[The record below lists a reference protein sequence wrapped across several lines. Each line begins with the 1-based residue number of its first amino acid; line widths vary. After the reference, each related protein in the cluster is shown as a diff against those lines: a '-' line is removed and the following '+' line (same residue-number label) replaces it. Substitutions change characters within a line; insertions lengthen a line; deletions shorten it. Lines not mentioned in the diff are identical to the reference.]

1 MSQENVELVR
11 QAFEGAGVRGLR
23 ETAETY
29 WQAELEYVED
39 PGWPGAS
46 SHQGRDAVLRCFWNY
61 LDALGREQ
69 DLLIE
74 VERVV
79 DAGMRQVPFV
89 RVRSVS
95 SSEVPHD
102 HLWGYVVEVKDGRV
116 IYSRAYYEPARA
128 LEAVGLRE

>member
-1 MSQENVELVR
+1 
-11 QAFEGAGVRGLR
+11 
-23 ETAETY
+23 
-29 WQAELEYVED
+29 VED

-46 SHQGRDAVLRCFWNY
+46 SHQGRDAVLRCFRNH
-61 LDALGREQ
+61 LDALGREE

-116 IYSRAYYEPARA
+116 IYSRAYYEPAET

>member
-11 QAFEGAGVRGLR
+11 QVFEGAGVRGLR

-29 WQAELEYVED
+29 WHPEFEYVED
-39 PGWPGAS
+39 PRWPGAS
-46 SHQGRDAVLRCFWNY
+46 SYKGREAVLRCFQNY
-61 LDALGREQ
+61 FDALGQ
-69 DLLIE
+69 DEDLSIA

-89 RVRSVS
+89 RFRSVS
-95 SSEVPHD
+95 SSGVPHE
-102 HLWGYVVEVKDGRV
+102 HLWGYVVEVQDERV
-116 IYSRAYYEPARA
+116 IYFQAYYEPAEA